1 MAEARCLDA
10 GVSAASRWAEGSER
24 RWSASLH
31 DRRAWGRLEAPPLA
45 QGHSER
51 SVGAQRSH
59 SDLRHTGVKRVDEV
73 KTELIERVLISG
85 HCFAAC
91 FDQQPDGS
99 AATQATHDFIRKLQS
114 VVGARMYNLYTVPC
128 SNFNVLLSLYNLY
141 MVPCPNFN
149 VHLSLYECM
158 WFRQII
164 FLLICHYPPPSPMI
178 NICVYR
184 PFRILINFSF
194 IPALLPTWP
203 RPHRRRACRR

>member
-45 QGHSER
+45 PDHSER
-51 SVGAQRSH
+51 SVGVQRSH

-99 AATQATHDFIRKLQS
+99 PTRQATHGF
-114 VVGARMYNLYTVPC
+114 Y
-128 SNFNVLLSLYNLY
+128 
-141 MVPCPNFN
+141 
-149 VHLSLYECM
+149 
-158 WFRQII
+158 
-164 FLLICHYPPPSPMI
+164 
-178 NICVYR
+178 
-184 PFRILINFSF
+184 
-194 IPALLPTWP
+194 
-203 RPHRRRACRR
+203 